1 MTKSQGSPDDPR
13 DGATAA
19 TAGRSSPMMR
29 GLRRGL
35 LLVGVIVAAA
45 ATVLA
50 VRWLTSSEM
59 MQDPATSIHAAFTL
73 TDQEGRTVTAEELGG
88 KPMLLYFGYTY
99 CPDVCP
105 TELSNISQALD
116 ELGPAADKV
125 QPVFITVD
133 PERDTQAVMKAYLS
147 HFHEGLVGLTGTP
160 EQIAAAAKA
169 AKVYYA
175 KVEMPDSEV
184 GYLMDHS
191 GFVYLLGP
199 DGRYRSHFR
208 PNTDPVEIANR
219 VKEML

>member
-1 MTKSQGSPDDPR
+1 M
-13 DGATAA
+13 A
-19 TAGRSSPMMR
+19 R

-35 LLVGVIVAAA
+35 LLVVVIVAAA
-45 ATVLA
+45 AAVLA
-50 VRWLTSSEM
+50 VRWLTSAEM
-59 MQDPATSIHAAFTL
+59 MQDPAGSIHAEFPL
-73 TDQEGRTVTAEELGG
+73 TDQDGRTVTAQDLAG

-105 TELSNISQALD
+105 TELANISQAMD
-116 ELGPAADKV
+116 ILGTDADAV

-133 PERDTQAVMKAYLS
+133 PERDTAEVMKAYLG
-147 HFHEGLVGLTGTP
+147 HFDDGFVGLTGTP

-175 KVEMPDSEV
+175 KVEQPDSDV

-199 DGRYRSHFR
+199 DGRYLSHFR
-208 PNTDPVEIANR
+208 PNTDPQEIADR
-219 VKEML
+219 VREVI

>member
-1 MTKSQGSPDDPR
+1 MSKAKGSSAAHGGGDDGGRPR
-13 DGATAA
+13 
-19 TAGRSSPMMR
+19 SPMAR

-35 LLVGVIVAAA
+35 LLVVVIVAAA
-45 ATVLA
+45 AAVLA
-50 VRWLTSSEM
+50 VRWLTSAEM
-59 MQDPATSIHAAFTL
+59 MQDPAASIHAEFTL
-73 TDQEGRTVTAEELGG
+73 TDQDGRTVTAQDLAG

-105 TELSNISQALD
+105 TELANISQAMD
-116 ELGPAADKV
+116 ILGTDADAV

-133 PERDTQAVMKAYLS
+133 PERDTAEVMKAYLG
-147 HFHEGLVGLTGTP
+147 HFDDGFVGLTGTP

-175 KVEMPDSEV
+175 KVEQPDSDV

-199 DGRYRSHFR
+199 DGRYLSHFR
-208 PNTDPVEIANR
+208 PNTDPQEIADR
-219 VKEML
+219 VREVI